1 MADASFTEMMAL
13 HIFEHESSPLR
24 FENYC
29 VDLFSALD
37 QTPYVTTSRSY
48 DMGRDGRGA
57 ATRFIGSPPFIC
69 CGTETDVL
77 AKAERDLDRLMQS
90 VQPTD
95 LVFCFTDPSF
105 SEYKVVQIE
114 HMVRSKCPNILQ
126 IRSFGGRQLSD
137 LALEYPQI
145 FEKHYAAELSNLRA
159 ALGVKSTTS
168 EEIEVTGLRMA
179 LTTQLLDDA
188 QMRRRDLVRNLILTA
203 LSAGKAL
210 TTAGLAKAV
219 SDSLRL
225 PRLVNE
231 AWLLLELN
239 TLEAS
244 GHIAKSDSE
253 YSIAERGLEELS
265 SRTRE
270 GAEQLLRGQETIR
283 SQLGAQTGQN
293 LTENEFRIVWNTL
306 QEGIVSMFVLHGA
319 TIIDSI
325 ASIVTGSSSLGD
337 HDDLRTQISQIAGR
351 ISATLGKGN
360 RIAEIG
366 QAVEDMFYLRDSP
379 AFNWLAD
386 VAEVFLHLCALGLE
400 PHAQD
405 QIIARLREI
414 QLVIDTDVVLS
425 LLSAGEANH
434 EAISAMMAGWRR
446 VGGRVVVVPP
456 VLEEASHHAWISDI
470 DYENVSSSL
479 EKMSDDEASYLI
491 GNVFVRGFRA
501 EQKKAKRK
509 CTRRNWQYYI
519 SAFKGTKDHD
529 YAKIL
534 ELLKDA
540 GCELAPEDSAST
552 QLASRIGQRVFEK
565 QKATTHYLGIAELR
579 EKANR
584 DGRMVAF
591 LAALRSSLQGEHK
604 TAVIVSTSG
613 ALRFGAA
620 GAKPELAAP
629 EPVLYAP
636 AVAWMLSLVPGV
648 KLGPGTV
655 RALLFDADFPVHLD
669 VLERTAL
676 RVLHASDEYK
686 MHLSRRG
693 TLRTAMREQIHK
705 RAQQEGKS
713 TDEVIGE
720 LCSQT
725 PEGKEVLAEVVAG
738 AVDIIARSQSE
749 RRIAELE
756 AEIERLRSQTPAHD
770 RR

>member
-1 MADASFTEMMAL
+1 MADAPFTETMAL
-13 HIFEHESSPLR
+13 HILEHESSPLR
-24 FENYC
+24 FENFC
-29 VDLFSALD
+29 VDLFSELD

-57 ATRFIGSPPFIC
+57 AARLGGTPPFIC
-69 CGTETDVL
+69 CGTEADTV
-77 AKAERDLDRLMQS
+77 AKAEGDLDRLMQS
-90 VQPTD
+90 VQPAN

-105 SEYKVVQIE
+105 SEYKAVQIE
-114 HMVRSKCPNILQ
+114 HMVRSKCPRILQ

-137 LALEYPQI
+137 LAVRFPAV
-145 FEKHYAAELSNLRA
+145 FGKHYAAELSNLRA
-159 ALGVKSTTS
+159 ALGVKSPTS
-168 EEIEVTGLRMA
+168 VEIEVTGLRMA
-179 LTTQLLDDA
+179 LTTQLADDA

-203 LSAGKAL
+203 LSAGNAL
-210 TTAGLAKAV
+210 TTTGIAKAV
-219 SDSLRL
+219 SDSLKL

-244 GHIAKSDSE
+244 GHIAKYDSA
-253 YSIAERGLEELS
+253 YAIAERGLEELS
-265 SRTRE
+265 TRTTE
-270 GAEQLLRGQETIR
+270 GAEHLLQGQETIR
-283 SQLGAQTGQN
+283 NQLGAQTGQN
-293 LTENEFRIVWNTL
+293 LTDKEFQIVWNTL
-306 QEGIVSMFVLHGA
+306 QEGIVSMFVSHGA

-325 ASIVTGSSSLGD
+325 ASIATGSSALRD
-337 HDDLRTQISQIAGR
+337 HEDLRTQITQIAGR

-379 AFNWLAD
+379 AFHWLAD

-400 PHAQD
+400 PHAQE
-405 QIIARLREI
+405 QVIARLREI
-414 QLVIDTDVVLS
+414 LLVIDTDVVLS

-434 EAISAMMAGWRR
+434 EAIKAMIAGWRR
-446 VGGRVVVVPP
+446 IGGRILVTPA

-470 DYENVSSSL
+470 DYDNVNSSL

-491 GNVFVRGFRA
+491 ANVFVRGFRA
-501 EQKKAKRK
+501 EQNKAKRK

-519 SAFKGTKDHD
+519 SAFKGTRDHA

-534 ELLKDA
+534 ELLKED
-540 GCELAPEDSAST
+540 GCEMASEASAST
-552 QLASRIGQRVFEK
+552 QLASRIGQRVFER
-565 QKATTHYLGIAELR
+565 QKAAIHYLAIAELR
-579 EKANR
+579 EKADR

-604 TAVIVSTSG
+604 TALIVSSSG

-620 GAKPELAAP
+620 VTKSELGAP

-648 KLGPGTV
+648 RLGAGTL

-676 RVLHASDEYK
+676 RVLHASEEYK

-693 TLRTAMREQIHK
+693 TLRAAMRDQIHK
-705 RAQQEGKS
+705 RAQQEGKL
-713 TDEVIGE
+713 TDEVVGE
-720 LCSQT
+720 LCSQA
-725 PEGKEVLAEVVAG
+725 PEGKEALAEVLAG
-738 AVDIIARSQSE
+738 AVDEIARSQSE

-756 AEIERLRSQTPAHD
+756 AQIKRLRSQTP
-770 RR
+770 